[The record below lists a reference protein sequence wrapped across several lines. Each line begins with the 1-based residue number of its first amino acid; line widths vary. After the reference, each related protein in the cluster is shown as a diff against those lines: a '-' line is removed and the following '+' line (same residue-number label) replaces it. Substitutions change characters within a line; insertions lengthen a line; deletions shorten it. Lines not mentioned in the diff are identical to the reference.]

1 MNATE
6 NLKKKPSL
14 SFALATLIV
23 LILYIIVAL
32 TVFKLPVITT
42 LFFSW
47 LVLVPFALKLGFS
60 AKEVENTIY
69 DMVKMGI
76 ALFALLLAI
85 GSLVSVWLCAGT
97 VPTLIVW
104 GLNLITPKIFLLVAF
119 LVCTFVSLPTGTS
132 WGTISTAGVAMMG
145 VGLGLGVPPGMVA
158 GAVVSGAYIGD
169 KISPVSDTPL
179 LTSTVCEVPIMR
191 HIKHMLYT
199 TVPAAVLAGVLF
211 VVLGYTYAGDTLDG
225 ESIASLTTALSEVFS
240 IGWVTQIPLFV
251 VLGLLI
257 FRQSALS
264 SIMIGCL
271 SGVLVAIFYQG
282 YGLTEVGKFLAYGF
296 KVQTGNALLDPILN
310 RGGMSS
316 MLELIGVVVASLGM
330 GGILKGTGILNTL
343 VEALSRVIHGNK
355 GLTLATAA
363 ECSLCVTLVANN
375 YFSMVMVGTLM
386 TPLYKKLGYRPE
398 NASRIINDFS
408 CCGSMFIP
416 FNIGAIFVSST
427 LGVPILAVLPFAFFH
442 IILMALDVIVGVLGV
457 STPRY
462 TPAEMAELEREEAA
476 RAKLEAEAKA

>member
-1 MNATE
+1 MSTTE
-6 NLKKKPSL
+6 KIKQKPSL
-14 SFALATLIV
+14 PFALATLII
-23 LILYIIVAL
+23 LILYIIVGL
-32 TVFKLPVITT
+32 TVFKMPVITV

-60 AKEVENTIY
+60 AKEVEGAVY

-76 ALFALLLAI
+76 GLFALLLAI

-145 VGLGLGVPPGMVA
+145 VGLGLGVPAGMVA

-179 LTSTVCEVPIMR
+179 LTATVCEVPIMQ
-191 HIKHMLYT
+191 HIRHMLYT
-199 TVPAAVLAGVLF
+199 TVPAAVLAGIMF
-211 VVLGYTYAGDTLDG
+211 VILGYTYAGDTLDG
-225 ESIASLTTALSEVFS
+225 DSIVTMTNSLSEVFS
-240 IGWVTQIPLFV
+240 IGLVTQVPLVV

-257 FRQSALS
+257 LRQSALS
-264 SIMIGCL
+264 SIMIGCI
-271 SGVLVAIFYQG
+271 SGVLVAVFYQG
-282 YGLTEVGKFLAYGF
+282 YGLGEVGRFLAYGF
-296 KVQTGNALLDPILN
+296 KVQTGNSLLDPILN

-343 VEALSRVIHGNK
+343 VEALSRVITGKK

-386 TPLYKKLGYRPE
+386 TPLYKKLGFRPE
-398 NASRIINDFS
+398 NASRIINDYS

-442 IILMALDVIVGVLGV
+442 IILMILDVVVGVLGV
-457 STPRY
+457 NMPKY
-462 TPAEMAELEREEAA
+462 TAEEMAEMEKQEQAA
-476 RAKLEAEAKA
+476 LAAESKV